1 MDFGLTEEQT
11 ELAGLTR
18 KILAE
23 RDAPWGDLAAAG
35 VLAAGLPASLG
46 GAGLGLLEQCSVLI
60 ELGRAASSVPYLASI
75 VLGAGARG
83 RVRDGGAA
91 GAVGRRRRGRARW
104 CSPRRWPRKTGTTR
118 GCLRPGPNGRT
129 GSGCCPG

>member
-23 RDAPWGDLAAAG
+23 QDTPWGDLAAAG
-35 VLAAGLPASLG
+35 VLAAGLPLSLG

-60 ELGRAASSVPYLASI
+60 ELGRSASSVPYLASI
-75 VLGAGARG
+75 VLGAGALACFG
-83 RVRDGGAA
+83 TAA
-91 GAVGRRRRGRARW
+91 QLQRW
-104 CSPRRWPRKTGTTR
+104 AAPAGQ
-118 GCLRPGPNGRT
+118 
-129 GSGCCPG
+129 GSGGLTGGLAGEEGEDPR

>member
-23 RDAPWGDLAAAG
+23 QDAPWGDLAAAG
-35 VLAAGLPASLG
+35 VLAAGLPVSLG

-60 ELGRAASSVPYLASI
+60 ELGRSASSVPYLASI
-75 VLGAGARG
+75 VLGAS
-83 RVRDGGAA
+83 AA
-91 GAVGRRRRGRARW
+91 V
-104 CSPRRWPRKTGTTR
+104 STTVP
-118 GCLRPGPNGRT
+118 CPAGPAHR
-129 GSGCCPG
+129 

>member
-23 RDAPWGDLAAAG
+23 QDAPWGDLAAAG
-35 VLAAGLPASLG
+35 VLAAGLPLSLG

-60 ELGRAASSVPYLASI
+60 ELGRSASSVPYLASI
-75 VLGAGARG
+75 VLGAGVACDMSAWRMSSEQLYALL
-83 RVRDGGAA
+83 VGA
-91 GAVGRRRRGRARW
+91 
-104 CSPRRWPRKTGTTR
+104 P
-118 GCLRPGPNGRT
+118 
-129 GSGCCPG
+129 

>member
-35 VLAAGLPASLG
+35 VLAAGLPVSLG

-60 ELGRAASSVPYLASI
+60 ELGRAACDVPYLASV
-75 VLGAGARG
+75 VLGAGALASFG
-83 RVRDGGAA
+83 TAA
-91 GAVGRRRRGRARW
+91 QLQRW
-104 CSPRRWPRKTGTTR
+104 AAPAGQ
-118 GCLRPGPNGRT
+118 
-129 GSGCCPG
+129 GSVVL

>member
-11 ELAGLTR
+11 ELVSLTR

-46 GAGLGLLEQCSVLI
+46 G
-60 ELGRAASSVPYLASI
+60 RH
-75 VLGAGARG
+75 
-83 RVRDGGAA
+83 
-91 GAVGRRRRGRARW
+91 
-104 CSPRRWPRKTGTTR
+104 
-118 GCLRPGPNGRT
+118 
-129 GSGCCPG
+129 SGCSSSARC